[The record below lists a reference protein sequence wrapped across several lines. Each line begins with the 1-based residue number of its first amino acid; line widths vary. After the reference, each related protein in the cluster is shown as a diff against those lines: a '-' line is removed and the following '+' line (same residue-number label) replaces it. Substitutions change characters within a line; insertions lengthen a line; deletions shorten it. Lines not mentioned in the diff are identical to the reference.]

1 MLVLA
6 WLLLGAAS
14 SSSPPQLYGLT
25 RIRNSP
31 ACSGAASGCSQL
43 VRVDAASGTL
53 TNVGTGHQQL
63 AALGDL
69 VTIDA
74 VHRVYYFLADG
85 WNGTGTWLVG
95 LSLDT
100 GAIVQRK
107 AVPQIGEFG
116 IVGGGQS
123 LSLDAA
129 RSRLIVSG
137 LHQIDPIANATDYE
151 HIVLTAKLVA
161 HNEPIVFTQIGTFGD
176 SAYMPIAH
184 ASQLDDAGTTLY
196 VDLSPSAHSYGI
208 GVVDVSPASPAAKN
222 VLRKVIA
229 MPGGKDQMWGMS
241 FLQTDAAGGGGGGGG
256 GGSLVSVQQNSADYT
271 LNWRTLNPATEAWT
285 SRPLKNAGNFT
296 TIDGNLE
303 SIRAFDAASSIV
315 YVLLSIQNQEQ
326 YHIGAIDVVTGTL
339 KSFSPPLNGDT
350 GWSGSVLLQM
360 ALVPPHH
367 ATV

>member
-1 MLVLA
+1 M
-6 WLLLGAAS
+6 
-14 SSSPPQLYGLT
+14 
-25 RIRNSP
+25 RNP
-31 ACSGAASGCSQL
+31 
-43 VRVDAASGTL
+43 V
-53 TNVGTGHQQL
+53 
-63 AALGDL
+63 
-69 VTIDA
+69 
-74 VHRVYYFLADG
+74 
-85 WNGTGTWLVG
+85 
-95 LSLDT
+95 
-100 GAIVQRK
+100 
-107 AVPQIGEFG
+107 
-116 IVGGGQS
+116 
-123 LSLDAA
+123 
-129 RSRLIVSG
+129 
-137 LHQIDPIANATDYE
+137 IDPIANATDYE

-360 ALVPPHH
+360 ALAPPHH